1 MAVTPSSDL
10 KLLKCPIEID
20 NKNQLTFANATAQ
33 YNYFNSLTK
42 IEATGYTYLRQN
54 NVIRYNAHIDTLL
67 EYNYVM
73 YKNTNY
79 SNKWFYAYITHMEY
93 VSDSVTFI
101 YIETDYYQTWMFD
114 LTFKRSY
121 VEREHVADDSVGKH
135 TIDEG
140 LSCGDYLQVSAP
152 TDIWQP
158 NLSNMKICVAITQMP
173 NGDNVPAQQH
183 SINGIYSG
191 LIYAIFSHTSGFTT
205 EVEWVNDF
213 INMYDKNA
221 RAQAINSIFMVPKE
235 FGIDPSQTG
244 VLTAVTIPDSGNHFF
259 YVPTAINSYVTIV
272 NESSISLNSTLAESY
287 TPVNNKLKCYPYNYL
302 LVSNGAGIDTIYHY
316 EDFTSNTP
324 KFKVIGDITPGCSTK
339 CVPLNYMKLSDSSS
353 MNSYNYGVPGG
364 KLPVCP
370 WVNDA
375 YTNWLVENGVSMAV
389 NTIASIAEIAVG
401 TGMIISGAG
410 VPMGAGLIASGVGG
424 VANTLTENYK
434 ASKTPDQ
441 ANGNVSVGDVNYSA
455 GKAGFTAYK
464 LSIRKERAK
473 AIDDYFSMFGY
484 KVNTLKV
491 PELNSRTKW
500 NYIKTI
506 DINIT
511 ANIPQDDLQ
520 KIKDMFNTG
529 ITLWH
534 DSSHFLDY
542 SQTNSIVV

>member
-1 MAVTPSSDL
+1 MAITPSSDL
-10 KLLKCPIEID
+10 KLLKCPIELD
-20 NKNQLTFANATAQ
+20 NKNQLTFANTTAQ
-33 YNYFNSLTK
+33 YNYFNSLPK
-42 IEATGYTYLRQN
+42 LEAEGYTYLRQDSI
-54 NVIRYNAHIDTLL
+54 IRYNGHIDNLI

-79 SNKWFYAYITHMEY
+79 TNKWFYAYITKMEY

-114 LTFKRSY
+114 LVFKKSY
-121 VEREHVADDSVGKH
+121 VEREHVSDDTVGKH
-135 TIDEG
+135 TIDED
-140 LSCGDYLQVSAP
+140 LSTGDYLQVSTP
-152 TDIWQP
+152 TNIWQP

-173 NGDNVPAQQH
+173 NGDNVPVEQH

-191 LIYAIFSHTSGFTT
+191 LTYAIFSHTSGFTT

-244 VLTAVTIPDSGNHFF
+244 VLTSVTIPNTDHFF
-259 YVPTAINSYVTIV
+259 YVTNAINSYVTIV
-272 NESSISLNSTLAESY
+272 NESSISLNSSLAESY

-302 LVSNGAGIDTIYHY
+302 LVSNGAGIDTVFHY

-364 KLPVCP
+364 KLPICP

-389 NTIASIAEIAVG
+389 NTVASLAEIGVG
-401 TGMIISGAG
+401 IGMIASGAG
-410 VPMGAGLIASGVGG
+410 APLGAGLIASGVGG
-424 VANTLTENYK
+424 VANTLTENHK
-434 ASKTPDQ
+434 ASLMPDQ

-491 PELNSRTKW
+491 PELNSRSKW

-511 ANIPQDDLQ
+511 ANIPQNDLQ
-520 KIKDMFNTG
+520 KIKEMFNTG

-542 SQTNSIVV
+542 SQSNTIVV

>member
-1 MAVTPSSDL
+1 MAITPSSDL

-20 NKNQLTFANATAQ
+20 NKNQLTFATANAQ
-33 YNYFNSLTK
+33 YTYFNGLPK
-42 IEATGYTYLRQN
+42 LEAENFTYLRQN

-79 SNKWFYAYITHMEY
+79 SSKWFYAYITHMEY

-114 LTFKRSY
+114 LTFKKSF
-121 VEREHVADDSVGKH
+121 VEREHVSDDSVGKH
-135 TIDEG
+135 TFDEG
-140 LSCGDYLQVSAP
+140 LSTGDYLQVSAP

-173 NGDNVPAQQH
+173 NGDNVPQQQH

-191 LIYAIFSHTSGFTT
+191 LTYAIFSHTSGFTT

-213 INMYDKNA
+213 IESYDRNA
-221 RAQAINSIFMVPKE
+221 RAQAISSIFMVPKE
-235 FGIDPSQTG
+235 FGVDTDH
-244 VLTAVTIPDSGNHFF
+244 LTAVTIPDTDHFF
-259 YVPTAINSYVTIV
+259 YVPTALESYITLVNEASITINS
-272 NESSISLNSTLAESY
+272 SLAESY

-302 LVSNGAGIDTIYHY
+302 LVTNNAGIDTIFHY
-316 EDFTSNTP
+316 EDFTNNNP
-324 KFKVIGDITPGCSTK
+324 KFKVIGDITPGCSMK
-339 CVPLNYMKLSDSSS
+339 CIPLNYMKMSDSSS
-353 MNSYNYGVPGG
+353 LNSFNYGIAGG

-375 YTNWLVENGVSMAV
+375 YTNWLVENGVSMAIQGITAV
-389 NTIASIAEIAVG
+389 GSMILGAGMIMTGAGAPAGLALMAGGAGTIANLYG
-401 TGMIISGAG
+401 
-410 VPMGAGLIASGVGG
+410 
-424 VANTLTENYK
+424 ENYK
-434 ASKTPDQ
+434 ASLTPDQ
-441 ANGNVSVGDVNYSA
+441 ANGNVSVGDVTYSA

-473 AIDDYFSMFGY
+473 AIDNYFTMFGY
-484 KVNTLKV
+484 KVNELKV

-500 NYIKTI
+500 NYIKTV

-520 KIKDMFNTG
+520 KIKEMFNTG

-534 DSSHFLDY
+534 DPQHFLDY